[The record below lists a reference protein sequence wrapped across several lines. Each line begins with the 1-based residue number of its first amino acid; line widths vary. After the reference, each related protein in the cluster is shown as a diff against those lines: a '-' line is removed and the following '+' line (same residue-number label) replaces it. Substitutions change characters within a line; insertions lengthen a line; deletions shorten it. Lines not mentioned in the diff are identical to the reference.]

1 MSSQLPVAESILRRE
16 TRRFG
21 GLQGRII
28 LFVVGL
34 LIPVLGSV
42 LLVVDELNSRNARAA
57 IDEGLAVGERV
68 FERLLEQ
75 NSRQL
80 TQAADI
86 LSLDFAFR
94 QAVAT
99 RDLRTTESVL
109 ANHGARIGADLIVL
123 LSLDGKVI
131 ADTLNAKLANQPF
144 RFPWLIETAEREGRA
159 AGMVVSDGQLYQLV
173 LVPVRAPEPI
183 AWAAFGFLVRDRL
196 DKELQSLTRLNVSFF
211 GKAPGEADWVAL
223 DSTLPPAQLEAERRG
238 LGSDADRTKHSVT
251 IESALGEY
259 RTLVMPLPQRGEVAI
274 VATLAQSVDEVLAP
288 YRRLKTILLLLGAA
302 ALAISAIGGVLIAR
316 GITRP
321 IHALANMS
329 QRIEE
334 GDFTEGDFTDAVD
347 VRGKDEIAELA
358 RRFDRMRKGLAAR
371 EEKIISLAYRDPLTD
386 LPNRILFS
394 DRLGVAMEVARRERR
409 PLAVLLLDLDRF
421 KQINDTLGHHT
432 GDQVLQQTAKRLR
445 ELVRKSDTI
454 ARLGGDEFIILVG
467 DCGVEEAK
475 EIAQKILKALDEPII
490 IGEHALDVRASIGIA
505 GYPADSEDPDVLM
518 RHADLAMYAAKRGNL
533 GLAAY
538 EAAHGRYRMEQLSL
552 LSDLRRAIENEEL
565 RLVFQPKID
574 LRTGEAVG
582 AEALIRWK
590 HPKRGFVPPDD
601 FIGFA
606 ETTGFIKSITRWVI
620 EAAAAQCARWKAH
633 GMSLQLVINIS
644 EQDLLDPGMPD
655 AVLDALQRNE
665 ISTRHLGLEI
675 TERGVMHDQAAAI
688 AVLKRLRSLEI
699 DLSIDD
705 FGTGQSSLAYVRQLP
720 VTELKIDRSF
730 VRNLVQD
737 EKDRAIVLSVIELAH
752 NLALTVVAEGVEDRN
767 TLEVLRELGCDI
779 VQGYVFAKP
788 LAEKEFRDW
797 FAAWKP
803 TAAQETVKV

>member
-1 MSSQLPVAESILRRE
+1 MSSHLPVPESILRRE

-42 LLVVDELNSRNARAA
+42 LLVVDEVNSRNARAA

-211 GKAPGEADWVAL
+211 GKNPGEADWVAL
-223 DSTLPPAQLEAERRG
+223 DSTLPPEQLEAERRS
-238 LGSDADRTKHSVT
+238 LGSDAGRTKHSVT

-321 IHALANMS
+321 IHALADMS

-334 GDFTEGDFTDAVD
+334 GDFTEGDFAHAVD

-371 EEKIISLAYRDPLTD
+371 EDQIMRLAYRDALTD
-386 LPNRILFS
+386 LPNRILFN

-421 KQINDTLGHHT
+421 KQINDTLGHQT
-432 GDQVLQQTAKRLR
+432 GDQVLQQAAKRLGT
-445 ELVRKSDTI
+445 LVRKSDTI
-454 ARLGGDEFIILVG
+454 ARLGGDEFIILLG
-467 DCGVEEAK
+467 DCSIEEAK
-475 EIAQKILKALDEPII
+475 QIGEKILQALDEPIV
-490 IGEHALDVRASIGIA
+490 IGEHSLDVRASMGIA
-505 GYPADSEDPDVLM
+505 GYPADSEDPDMLM

-538 EAAHGRYRMEQLSL
+538 EAAHGRHRMEQLSL
-552 LSDLRRAIENEEL
+552 LSELRRAIDNEEL

-574 LRTGEAVG
+574 MRTGEVVG
-582 AEALIRWK
+582 AEALVRWL
-590 HPKRGFVPPDD
+590 HPERGSVPPGD
-601 FIGFA
+601 FIPFA
-606 ETTGFIKSITRWVI
+606 EQTGFIKSITRWVI
-620 EAAAAQCARWKAH
+620 EAAAAQCARWKTL
-633 GMSLQLVINIS
+633 GMSLKVVINIS
-644 EQDLLDPGMPD
+644 VLDLLDPGMPD
-655 AVLDALQRNE
+655 AILSALQRNGM
-665 ISTRHLGLEI
+665 SARCLGLEI
-675 TERGVMHDQAAAI
+675 TESGMMQDQAAAI
-688 AVLKRLRSLEI
+688 AVLKRLRSLDI

-705 FGTGQSSLAYVRQLP
+705 FGTGHSSLAYVKQLQ
-720 VTELKIDRSF
+720 VSELKIDRSF

-737 EKDRAIVLSVIELAH
+737 DKDRAIVLSVIELAH
-752 NLALTVVAEGVEDRN
+752 NLGLTVVAEGVEDRN
-767 TLEVLRELGCDI
+767 TLDVLRELGCDI

-788 LAEKEFRDW
+788 LPEKDLRDW
-797 FAAWKP
+797 FSAWKP
-803 TAAQETVKV
+803 SAAREAAKV